1 MYFASRMQAGR
12 MLASQIVKKYR
23 YENCAVVALDDGG
36 VMIGA
41 QIAIELHCVLMMLL
55 SAEIM
60 LPREPDA
67 VAGITME
74 GSMTYNHQ
82 FYQGELDEMTS
93 EYRSYIDQERLRSMH
108 DLNRLVSDRGVID
121 KDLLKGHNIIVV
133 SEGFRNGFLLDLAK
147 EFMKTTAI
155 LKLIVATPLASVK
168 AVDIMHISAD
178 EIYCLNVVEDYIS
191 TDHYY
196 DQHDVP
202 DHAKAIEM
210 IEKNILLWQ

>member
-36 VMIGA
+36 VMVGA

-55 SAEIM
+55 SAEIT

-82 FYQGELDEMTS
+82 YYQGELDELTG
-93 EYRSYIDQERLRSMH
+93 EYRNYIDQERMRSMH
-108 DLNRLVSDRGVID
+108 DLNQLVSDRGVID
-121 KDLLKGHNIIVV
+121 KNLLKGHNVILV
-133 SEGFRNGFLLDLAK
+133 SEGFKNGFLLDLAK

-155 LKLIVATPLASVK
+155 DKLIVATPLASVR

-202 DHAKAIEM
+202 DHSKAIDM
-210 IEKNILLWQ
+210 IEKNILLWK

>member
-1 MYFASRMQAGR
+1 MQAGR